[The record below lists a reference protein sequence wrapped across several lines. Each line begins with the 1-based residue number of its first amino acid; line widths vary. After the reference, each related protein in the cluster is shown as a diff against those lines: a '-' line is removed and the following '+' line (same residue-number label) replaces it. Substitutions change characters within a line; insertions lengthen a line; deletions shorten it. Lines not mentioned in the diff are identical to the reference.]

1 MQILFNGKQSRN
13 KNVRK
18 SEKERKSN
26 KSASKNKKI
35 GVRDAMIQKKILLL
49 RRQKERCQSDRMDR
63 TRNPAN
69 GLCCSV
75 GLNPTLSA
83 LKPQEDAPAGRILF
97 LLFVPKRT
105 SL

>member
-1 MQILFNGKQSRN
+1 MFGKVKKKGRAIN
-13 KNVRK
+13 LLRK
-18 SEKERKSN
+18 T
-26 KSASKNKKI
+26 KKI

-97 LLFVPKRT
+97 LLFAPKRT